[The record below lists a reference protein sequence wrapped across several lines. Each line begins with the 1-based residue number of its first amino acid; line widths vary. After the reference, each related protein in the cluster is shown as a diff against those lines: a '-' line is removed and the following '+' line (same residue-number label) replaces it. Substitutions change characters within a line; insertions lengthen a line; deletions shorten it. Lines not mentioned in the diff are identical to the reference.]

1 MPNNEA
7 AWLVAKHAPL
17 QVKDAPYT
25 EPGAGEILV
34 SNHAVAVNPVDWF
47 KPSAGGSDVQLDQV
61 PLLATTKG
69 PRRTEAYRA
78 RLTSTVARCYRTLSV
93 SSGPAVMNQR
103 LKRPRGASRRK
114 SHMKGAVT
122 LVFGSAFLAISASPR
137 T

>member
-7 AWLVAKHAPL
+7 AWFVAPL
-17 QVKDAPYT
+17 QMKDAPYT

-47 KPSAGGSDVQLDQV
+47 TLRWRSDVQLDQV

-69 PRRTEAYRA
+69 PRCTEAYRA
-78 RLTSTVARCYRTLSV
+78 RLTSTVPRCYRTLSV

-103 LKRPRGASRRK
+103 LKRAPGASRRE

-122 LVFGSAFLAISASPR
+122 WVFGSAFLAISASPR